1 MEKIK
6 DSKGEKIYKI
16 GALVTLLVTVIFVT
30 WFGALKVP
38 YEDDPSS
45 FYPPFVRTAS
55 VIAMHYK
62 ALYLLWVGLV
72 IVSLL
77 LNVRYMY
84 LKYDFKSK
92 LGTAF
97 LYLSFISL
105 ITTVIVPHAEGGI
118 EKLIHWTG
126 ALTFGIFCAGSII
139 IFLFKKGKENKKFT
153 YTMYFFLGVLGL
165 MLILLALFKENG
177 AIETLPI
184 WCAYLI
190 LFLTNY
196 TPIYKS

>member
-1 MEKIK
+1 MEKKKQLKIL
-6 DSKGEKIYKI
+6 SKAAVIS
-16 GALVTLLVTVIFVT
+16 LLVTVVFVT

-38 YEDDPSS
+38 YEDDPTS

-77 LNVRYMY
+77 LNIRYMY
-84 LKYDFKSK
+84 LKYNFKSK
-92 LGTAF
+92 LGTAS
-97 LYLSFISL
+97 LYFSFFCL
-105 ITTVIVPHAEGGI
+105 LMTVIVPHAEGGI

-126 ALTFGIFCAGSII
+126 ALAFGVFCAASII
-139 IFLFKKGKENKKFT
+139 IFLFLKGRENKKFI
-153 YTMYFFLGVLGL
+153 YTMLFFIGVLAL
-165 MLILLALFKENG
+165 MLILLALFQENG

-184 WCAYLI
+184 WATFLI
-190 LFLTNY
+190 LFLINNTRLY
-196 TPIYKS
+196 EKK